1 VASIDTP
8 GPSAHSDSDQRNF
21 LARLW
26 YNKETRGVLLQ
37 ILTVAGLGAF
47 IAYITSNAIANL
59 ELVGKTFSFDFLN
72 VPANYDINQTL
83 IEYSSKSTHLRA
95 AIVGMLNTL
104 IVAVCGVISATFLGF
119 FLGVLRLS
127 PNWLVSKMVYC
138 FIEYTRNVPV
148 LLHILMIHG
157 LVTHALPKPREAE
170 EWANI
175 ADSVFFTNRGVFSPM
190 PLPQDGFNFVIAAF
204 VIAIVGV
211 FFFGRWAKKRQD
223 ATGQHLP
230 VFWISVATIILLPG
244 LAFLLAG
251 SPLNWDYPAL
261 KGFNFRGGFVIRPEF
276 LALWLALTLYTSAF
290 IAEIVR
296 AGILAIDKGQWEAS
310 LAVGISRA
318 RTLNLVIIPQ
328 AMRVIVPPLTSQYL
342 NLTKNSSL
350 AIAIGYMDVVAT
362 VGGITLMQTGKE
374 METMIIVIGFYL
386 AVSLF
391 ISSIM
396 NWYNERIKLVER

>member
-1 VASIDTP
+1 MEVGASALHLLQGKGGLKYYSPFFSVIANRKAGGNVASIDTP
-8 GPSAHSDSDQRNF
+8 APSAHSGSGQRNF

-26 YNKETRGVLLQ
+26 YDKEARGVLLQ
-37 ILTVAGLGAF
+37 ILTIAGLGAF

-104 IVAVCGVISATFLGF
+104 IVAVCGVIAATFLGF
-119 FLGVLRLS
+119 LLGVLRLS
-127 PNWLVSKMVYC
+127 PNWLVSKIVYC

-204 VIAIVGV
+204 VLTVVGIFV
-211 FFFGRWAKKRQD
+211 FARWSKKRQD
-223 ATGQHLP
+223 ATGQHLVWP
-230 VFWISVATIILLPG
+230 RRALLSRIL
-244 LAFLLAG
+244 
-251 SPLNWDYPAL
+251 
-261 KGFNFRGGFVIRPEF
+261 K
-276 LALWLALTLYTSAF
+276 
-290 IAEIVR
+290 
-296 AGILAIDKGQWEAS
+296 
-310 LAVGISRA
+310 
-318 RTLNLVIIPQ
+318 
-328 AMRVIVPPLTSQYL
+328 
-342 NLTKNSSL
+342 
-350 AIAIGYMDVVAT
+350 
-362 VGGITLMQTGKE
+362 
-374 METMIIVIGFYL
+374 TM
-386 AVSLF
+386 
-391 ISSIM
+391 
-396 NWYNERIKLVER
+396 